1 MKIANVVISIKKS
14 LHVISGVKHPGENTQ
29 KKDSWSIVW
38 LNALEGRIWIKR
50 RALIGLWKFSPDLRK
65 HNWAS
70 LGECNNDLRC
80 EEQSERDPAPRSP
93 QAPAGRRE
101 TVGENCVKMS
111 SKHPDQILTTWQHPE
126 KILTTS
132 SNILQH
138 LDKMPSTWVRQVVC
152 EGGWLL
158 GRATPAEGF
167 SIGTILTKTRL
178 LAKMLMN
185 VTRLVRKQSFMW
197 RALSKCH
204 LNIAT
209 KTKWT
214 ERIIGTCTHDVLK
227 SDKSI

>member
-1 MKIANVVISIKKS
+1 MKIANVVISMKASKKLTCNKWSETSRRGHWEKGFLSNS
-14 LHVISGVKHPGENTQ
+14 LVKCTWRDQISEEKFFSDLQ
-29 KKDSWSIVW
+29 KQ
-38 LNALEGRIWIKR
+38 
-50 RALIGLWKFSPDLRK
+50 
-65 HNWAS
+65 NWAS
-70 LGECNNDLRC
+70 RGECNNGLRC
-80 EEQSERDPAPRSP
+80 EERSERDPAPRSP

-101 TVGENCVKMS
+101 TVGENWVKMS
-111 SKHPDQILTTWQHPE
+111 SKHPDHILTTRQHPE

-158 GRATPAEGF
+158 GSATPAEGF

-204 LNIAT
+204 LKIAT

-214 ERIIGTCTHDVLK
+214 ERITGTCK
-227 SDKSI
+227 GRN

>member
-1 MKIANVVISIKKS
+1 MK
-14 LHVISGVKHPGENTQ
+14 
-29 KKDSWSIVW
+29 
-38 LNALEGRIWIKR
+38 WIKR
-50 RALIGLWKFSPDLRK
+50 HALIGLWKFSPDLRK

-101 TVGENCVKMS
+101 TVGENWVKMS
-111 SKHPDQILTTWQHPE
+111 SKHPDHILTTRQHPE

-204 LNIAT
+204 LKIAT

-214 ERIIGTCTHDVLK
+214 ARITGTCKSKEGYLTCQIVVKFYRWKEFPLEEVKHQEAEYSGKNLRIRKLEFLK
-227 SDKSI
+227 